1 MNKRKILKRLIIA
14 AVCVVCAVVV
24 FEIVVRVM
32 MDSEMRSRD
41 DWNVQVG
48 EHQYTSEE
56 RAVSVYDASVESTIS
71 VSRIVPDEYEEDG
84 FTYYD
89 EGVQQRLGQQLME
102 MVGQGASMDAP
113 LAVLDPF
120 GTGSNGLLLSFQTER
135 RSQIRYTVH
144 TTSAELPDYTAVAQ
158 SSADGNSFS
167 RNHCFLLI
175 GLVPGETNEV
185 TLEALGERGRV
196 QQTVTFTIE
205 MPEAISGYANHL
217 DTTDGDSTAALT
229 DGLYYAMGLGDY
241 YGYTFFFDN
250 EGVLRYEM
258 VLEGYHSDR
267 FLWDDDGSLITC
279 VGSQKI
285 ARLNRFGQ
293 VTQVF
298 DLGQYELHH
307 DINWGPEG
315 TILALATDTESE
327 TVEDQ
332 VLQIDLES
340 GEVSHVVDFTQVF
353 QSYYEITRPVQ
364 ATDPFGLWSE
374 GEWDWLHLNS
384 LQYDEGD
391 NSIIVSSR
399 ETSTIIKC
407 SLGEEPE
414 ILWMAGNPDFWEG
427 TEFSQ
432 YSLAQEGEFQFQY
445 GQHDVELMPQEE
457 ISALGFEPAAEGQ
470 LYLRVYDN
478 NYYAMSSR
486 DDFEVEV
493 PDEVSTSSTLE
504 GDVNSHV
511 YYYLVDENAGTFTLM
526 DSFDLPYSSLVS
538 NAQWMGETYVVNN
551 GVHQCFEEYDQ
562 EGTLIRQYKYQCT
575 ANGYRV
581 MKDDFTG
588 FWFLDEEE

>member
-89 EGVQQRLGQQLME
+89 EDVQQRLGQQLME

-113 LAVLDPF
+113 LAILDPF

-167 RNHCFLLI
+167 RNHCFPLI

-196 QQTVTFTIE
+196 QQTVTFTID
-205 MPEAISGYANHL
+205 MPEAVSGYANQL

-229 DGLYYAMGLGDY
+229 DGLHYAMGLGDY

-250 EGVLRYEM
+250 DGVLRYEM
-258 VLEGYHSDR
+258 VLEGFHSDR
-267 FLWDDDGSLITC
+267 FLYTDGGLYTC
-279 VGSQKI
+279 VSSRKI
-285 ARLNRFGQ
+285 ALMSPLGQ
-293 VTQVF
+293 AVRVY

-307 DINWGPEG
+307 DINWGPDG
-315 TILALATDTESE
+315 TILALVNDTEQD
-327 TVEDQ
+327 TVMD
-332 VLQIDLES
+332 VVISLDPAT
-340 GEVSHVVDFTQVF
+340 GEVSEVVDF
-353 QSYYEITRPVQ
+353 SELMDGYYGEMTHPVPITGGSFWQ
-364 ATDPFGLWSE
+364 A
-374 GEWDWLHLNS
+374 GEDDWLHLNS
-384 LQYDEGD
+384 VQYMEKDD
-391 NSIIVSSR
+391 SILVSSR
-399 ETSTIIKC
+399 ETSTIIKVSDIGGTPTLSAFIGDPAFWADTPYADLC
-407 SLGEEPE
+407 YAMDG
-414 ILWMAGNPDFWEG
+414 DFV
-427 TEFSQ
+427 
-432 YSLAQEGEFQFQY
+432 AQY
-445 GQHDVELMPQEE
+445 GQHDVELVADDSLED
-457 ISALGFEPAAEGQ
+457 GQ
-470 LYLRVYDN
+470 YLLRMYDN
-478 NYYAMSSR
+478 NYWSLSTR
-486 DDFEVEV
+486 DGYDPELA
-493 PDEVSTSSTLE
+493 DSVSTSLTS
-504 GDVNSHV
+504 GDAS
-511 YYYLVDENAGTFTLM
+511 YITFYLVDDNAKTFSLVEQHAV
-526 DSFDLPYSSLVS
+526 PYSAIVS
-538 NAQWMGETYVVNN
+538 NAQEIGGNFVVNS
-551 GVHQCFEEYDQ
+551 GVAHQFGEYDSD
-562 EGTLIRQYKYQCT
+562 GNLIRAFDYDCMM
-575 ANGYRV
+575 NGYRV
-581 MKDDFTG
+581 MKGDFVG
-588 FWFLDEEE
+588 YWFQETDA

>member
-89 EGVQQRLGQQLME
+89 EDVQQRLGQQLME
-102 MVGQGASMDAP
+102 MVGQDASMDAP

-196 QQTVTFTIE
+196 QQTVTFTIN
-205 MPEAISGYANHL
+205 MPEAISGYANQL
-217 DTTDGDSTAALT
+217 DTSDGDSTAALT

-250 EGVLRYEM
+250 DGVLRYEM
-258 VLEGYHSDR
+258 VLEGFHSDR
-267 FLWDDDGSLITC
+267 FLYTDGGLYTC
-279 VGSQKI
+279 VSSRKI
-285 ARLNRFGQ
+285 ALMSPLGQ
-293 VTQVF
+293 AVRVY

-307 DINWGPEG
+307 DINWGPDG
-315 TILALATDTESE
+315 TILALVNDTEQD
-327 TVEDQ
+327 TVMD
-332 VLQIDLES
+332 VVISLDPAT
-340 GEVSHVVDFTQVF
+340 GEVSEVVDF
-353 QSYYEITRPVQ
+353 SELMDGYYGEMTHPVPITGGSFWQ
-364 ATDPFGLWSE
+364 A
-374 GEWDWLHLNS
+374 GEDDWLHLNS
-384 LQYDEGD
+384 VQYMEKDD
-391 NSIIVSSR
+391 SILVSSR
-399 ETSTIIKC
+399 ETSTIIKVSDIGGTPTLSAFIGDPAFWADTPYADLC
-407 SLGEEPE
+407 YAMDG
-414 ILWMAGNPDFWEG
+414 DFV
-427 TEFSQ
+427 
-432 YSLAQEGEFQFQY
+432 AQY
-445 GQHDVELMPQEE
+445 GQHDVELVADDSLED
-457 ISALGFEPAAEGQ
+457 GQ
-470 LYLRVYDN
+470 YLLRMYDN
-478 NYYAMSSR
+478 NYWSLSTR
-486 DDFEVEV
+486 DGYDPELA
-493 PDEVSTSSTLE
+493 DSVSTSLTS
-504 GDVNSHV
+504 GDAS
-511 YYYLVDENAGTFTLM
+511 YITFYLVDDNAKTFSLVEQHAV
-526 DSFDLPYSSLVS
+526 PYSAIVS
-538 NAQWMGETYVVNN
+538 NAQEIGGNFVVNS
-551 GVHQCFEEYDQ
+551 GVAHQFGEYDSD
-562 EGTLIRQYKYQCT
+562 GNLIRAFDYDCMM
-575 ANGYRV
+575 NGYRV
-581 MKDDFTG
+581 MKGDFVG
-588 FWFLDEEE
+588 YWFQETDA

>member
-196 QQTVTFTIE
+196 QQTVTFTID
-205 MPEAISGYANHL
+205 MPEAISGYANQL

-250 EGVLRYEM
+250 DGVLRYEM
-258 VLEGYHSDR
+258 VLEGFHSDR
-267 FLWDDDGSLITC
+267 FLYTDGGLYTC
-279 VGSQKI
+279 VSSRKI
-285 ARLNRFGQ
+285 ALMSPLGQ
-293 VTQVF
+293 AVRVY

-307 DINWGPEG
+307 DINWGPDG
-315 TILALATDTESE
+315 TILALVNDTEQD
-327 TVEDQ
+327 TVMD
-332 VLQIDLES
+332 VVISLDPAT
-340 GEVSHVVDFTQVF
+340 GEVSEVVDF
-353 QSYYEITRPVQ
+353 SELMDGYYGEMTHPVPITGGSFWQ
-364 ATDPFGLWSE
+364 A
-374 GEWDWLHLNS
+374 GEDDWLHLNS
-384 LQYDEGD
+384 VQYMEKDD
-391 NSIIVSSR
+391 SILVSSR
-399 ETSTIIKC
+399 ETSTIIKVSDIGGTPTLSAFIGDPAFWADTPYADLC
-407 SLGEEPE
+407 YAMDG
-414 ILWMAGNPDFWEG
+414 DFV
-427 TEFSQ
+427 
-432 YSLAQEGEFQFQY
+432 AQY
-445 GQHDVELMPQEE
+445 GQHDVELVADDSLED
-457 ISALGFEPAAEGQ
+457 GQ
-470 LYLRVYDN
+470 YLLRMYDN
-478 NYYAMSSR
+478 NYWSLSTR
-486 DDFEVEV
+486 DGYDPELA
-493 PDEVSTSSTLE
+493 DSVSTSLTS
-504 GDVNSHV
+504 GDAS
-511 YYYLVDENAGTFTLM
+511 YITFYLVDDNAKTFSLVEQHAV
-526 DSFDLPYSSLVS
+526 PYSAIVS
-538 NAQWMGETYVVNN
+538 NAQEIGGNFVVNS
-551 GVHQCFEEYDQ
+551 GVAHQFGEYDSD
-562 EGTLIRQYKYQCT
+562 GNLIRAFDYDCMM
-575 ANGYRV
+575 NGYRV
-581 MKDDFTG
+581 MKGDFVG
-588 FWFLDEEE
+588 YWFQETDA

>member
-32 MDSEMRSRD
+32 MYSEMRSRD

-89 EGVQQRLGQQLME
+89 EDVQQRLGQQLME

-196 QQTVTFTIE
+196 QQTVTFTID
-205 MPEAISGYANHL
+205 MPEAVSGYANQL
-217 DTTDGDSTAALT
+217 DTSDGDSTAALT

-250 EGVLRYEM
+250 DGVLRYEM
-258 VLEGYHSDR
+258 VLEGFHSDR
-267 FLWDDDGSLITC
+267 FLYTDGGLYTC
-279 VGSQKI
+279 VSSRKI
-285 ARLNRFGQ
+285 ALMSPLGQ
-293 VTQVF
+293 AVRVY

-307 DINWGPEG
+307 DINWGPDG
-315 TILALATDTESE
+315 TILALVNDTEQD
-327 TVEDQ
+327 TVMD
-332 VLQIDLES
+332 VVISLDPAT
-340 GEVSHVVDFTQVF
+340 GEVSEVVDF
-353 QSYYEITRPVQ
+353 SELMDGYYGEMTHPVPITGGSFWQ
-364 ATDPFGLWSE
+364 A
-374 GEWDWLHLNS
+374 GEDDWLHLNS
-384 LQYDEGD
+384 VQYMEKDD
-391 NSIIVSSR
+391 SILVSSR
-399 ETSTIIKC
+399 ETSTIIKVSDIGGTPTLSAFIGDPAFWADTPYADLC
-407 SLGEEPE
+407 YAMDG
-414 ILWMAGNPDFWEG
+414 DFV
-427 TEFSQ
+427 
-432 YSLAQEGEFQFQY
+432 AQY
-445 GQHDVELMPQEE
+445 GQHDVELVADDSLED
-457 ISALGFEPAAEGQ
+457 GQ
-470 LYLRVYDN
+470 YLLRMYDN
-478 NYYAMSSR
+478 NYWSLSTR
-486 DDFEVEV
+486 DGYDPELA
-493 PDEVSTSSTLE
+493 DSVSTSLTS
-504 GDVNSHV
+504 GDAS
-511 YYYLVDENAGTFTLM
+511 YITFYLVDDNAKTFSLVEQHAV
-526 DSFDLPYSSLVS
+526 PYSAIVS
-538 NAQWMGETYVVNN
+538 NAQEIGGNFVVNS
-551 GVHQCFEEYDQ
+551 GVAHQFGEYDSD
-562 EGTLIRQYKYQCT
+562 GNLIRAFDYDCMM
-575 ANGYRV
+575 NGYRV
-581 MKDDFTG
+581 MKGDFVG
-588 FWFLDEEE
+588 YWFQETAE

>member
-89 EGVQQRLGQQLME
+89 EDVQQRLGQQLME
-102 MVGQGASMDAP
+102 IVGQDASMDAP
-113 LAVLDPF
+113 LAILDPF

-196 QQTVTFTIE
+196 QQTVTFTID
-205 MPEAISGYANHL
+205 MPEAVSGYANQL
-217 DTTDGDSTAALT
+217 DTSDGDSTAALT

-250 EGVLRYEM
+250 DGVLRYEM
-258 VLEGYHSDR
+258 VLEGFHSDR
-267 FLWDDDGSLITC
+267 FLYTDGGLYTC
-279 VGSQKI
+279 VSSRKI
-285 ARLNRFGQ
+285 ALMSPLGQ
-293 VTQVF
+293 AVRVY

-307 DINWGPEG
+307 DINWGPDG
-315 TILALATDTESE
+315 TILALVNDTKQDTVMDVVVSLNPE
-327 TVEDQ
+327 T
-332 VLQIDLES
+332 
-340 GEVSHVVDFTQVF
+340 GEVSEVVDFSEQMDG
-353 QSYYEITRPVQ
+353 YYGEMTHPVPITGGSFWQ
-364 ATDPFGLWSE
+364 A
-374 GEWDWLHLNS
+374 GEDDWLHLNS
-384 LQYDEGD
+384 VQYMEKDD
-391 NSIIVSSR
+391 SILVSSR
-399 ETSTIIKC
+399 ETSTIIKVSDIGGTPTLSAFIGDPAFWADTPYADLC
-407 SLGEEPE
+407 YAMDG
-414 ILWMAGNPDFWEG
+414 DFV
-427 TEFSQ
+427 
-432 YSLAQEGEFQFQY
+432 AQY
-445 GQHDVELMPQEE
+445 GQHDVELVADDSLED
-457 ISALGFEPAAEGQ
+457 GQ
-470 LYLRVYDN
+470 YLLRMYDN
-478 NYYAMSSR
+478 NYWSLSTR
-486 DDFEVEV
+486 DGYDPELA
-493 PDEVSTSSTLE
+493 DSVSTSLTS
-504 GDVNSHV
+504 GDAS
-511 YYYLVDENAGTFTLM
+511 YITFYLVDDNTKTFSLVEQHAV
-526 DSFDLPYSSLVS
+526 PYSAIVS
-538 NAQWMGETYVVNN
+538 NAQEIGGNFVVNS
-551 GVHQCFEEYDQ
+551 GVAHQFGEYDSD
-562 EGTLIRQYKYQCT
+562 GNLIRAFDYDCMM
-575 ANGYRV
+575 NGYRV
-581 MKDDFTG
+581 MKGDFVG
-588 FWFLDEEE
+588 YWFQETDA

>member
-89 EGVQQRLGQQLME
+89 EDVQQRLGQQLME

-113 LAVLDPF
+113 LAILDPF

-196 QQTVTFTIE
+196 QQTVTFTID
-205 MPEAISGYANHL
+205 MPEAISGYANQL
-217 DTTDGDSTAALT
+217 DTSDGDSTAALT

-250 EGVLRYEM
+250 DGVLRYEM
-258 VLEGYHSDR
+258 VLEGFHSDR
-267 FLWDDDGSLITC
+267 FLYTDGGLYTC
-279 VGSQKI
+279 VSSRKI
-285 ARLNRFGQ
+285 ALMSPLGQ
-293 VTQVF
+293 AVRVY

-307 DINWGPEG
+307 DINWGPDG
-315 TILALATDTESE
+315 TILALVNDTEQD
-327 TVEDQ
+327 TVMD
-332 VLQIDLES
+332 VVISLDPAT
-340 GEVSHVVDFTQVF
+340 GEVSEVVDF
-353 QSYYEITRPVQ
+353 SELMDGYYGEMTHPVPITGGSFWQ
-364 ATDPFGLWSE
+364 A
-374 GEWDWLHLNS
+374 GEDDWLHLNS
-384 LQYDEGD
+384 VQYMEKDD
-391 NSIIVSSR
+391 SILVSSR
-399 ETSTIIKC
+399 ETSTIIKVSDIGGTPTLSAFIGDPAFWADTPYADLC
-407 SLGEEPE
+407 YAMDG
-414 ILWMAGNPDFWEG
+414 DFV
-427 TEFSQ
+427 
-432 YSLAQEGEFQFQY
+432 AQY
-445 GQHDVELMPQEE
+445 GQHDVELVADDSLED
-457 ISALGFEPAAEGQ
+457 GQ
-470 LYLRVYDN
+470 YLLRMYDN
-478 NYYAMSSR
+478 NYWSLSTR
-486 DDFEVEV
+486 DGYDPELA
-493 PDEVSTSSTLE
+493 DSVSTSLTS
-504 GDVNSHV
+504 GDAS
-511 YYYLVDENAGTFTLM
+511 YITFYLVDDNAKTFSLVEQHAV
-526 DSFDLPYSSLVS
+526 PYSAIVS
-538 NAQWMGETYVVNN
+538 NAQEIGGNFVVNS
-551 GVHQCFEEYDQ
+551 GVAHQFGEYDSD
-562 EGTLIRQYKYQCT
+562 GNLIRAFDYDCMM
-575 ANGYRV
+575 NGYRV
-581 MKDDFTG
+581 MKGDFVG
-588 FWFLDEEE
+588 YWFQQAAE

>member
-89 EGVQQRLGQQLME
+89 EDVQQRLGQQLME

-113 LAVLDPF
+113 LAILDPF

-205 MPEAISGYANHL
+205 MPEAISGYANQL

-250 EGVLRYEM
+250 DGVLRYEM
-258 VLEGYHSDR
+258 VLEGFHSDR
-267 FLWDDDGSLITC
+267 FLYTDGGLYTC
-279 VGSQKI
+279 VSSRKI
-285 ARLNRFGQ
+285 ALMSPLGQ
-293 VTQVF
+293 AVRVY

-307 DINWGPEG
+307 DINWGPDG
-315 TILALATDTESE
+315 TILALVNDTEQD
-327 TVEDQ
+327 TVMD
-332 VLQIDLES
+332 VVISLDPAT
-340 GEVSHVVDFTQVF
+340 GEVSEVVDF
-353 QSYYEITRPVQ
+353 SELMDGYYGEMTHPVPITGGSFWQ
-364 ATDPFGLWSE
+364 A
-374 GEWDWLHLNS
+374 GEDDWLHLNS
-384 LQYDEGD
+384 VQYMEKDD
-391 NSIIVSSR
+391 SILVSSR
-399 ETSTIIKC
+399 ETSTIIKVSDIGGTPTLSAFIGDPAFWADTPYADLC
-407 SLGEEPE
+407 YAMDG
-414 ILWMAGNPDFWEG
+414 DFV
-427 TEFSQ
+427 
-432 YSLAQEGEFQFQY
+432 AQY
-445 GQHDVELMPQEE
+445 GQHDVELVADDSLED
-457 ISALGFEPAAEGQ
+457 GQ
-470 LYLRVYDN
+470 YLLRMYDN
-478 NYYAMSSR
+478 NYWSLSTR
-486 DDFEVEV
+486 DGYDPELA
-493 PDEVSTSSTLE
+493 DSVSTSLTS
-504 GDVNSHV
+504 GDAS
-511 YYYLVDENAGTFTLM
+511 YITFYLVDDNAKTFSLVEQHAV
-526 DSFDLPYSSLVS
+526 PYSAIVS
-538 NAQWMGETYVVNN
+538 NAQEIGGNFVVNS
-551 GVHQCFEEYDQ
+551 GVAHQFGEYDSD
-562 EGTLIRQYKYQCT
+562 GNLIRAFDYDCMM
-575 ANGYRV
+575 NGYRV
-581 MKDDFTG
+581 MKGDFVG
-588 FWFLDEEE
+588 YWFQETDA

>member
-120 GTGSNGLLLSFQTER
+120 GTGSNGLLLSFRTER

-205 MPEAISGYANHL
+205 MPEAISGYANQL
-217 DTTDGDSTAALT
+217 DTSDGDSTAALT

-250 EGVLRYEM
+250 DGVLRYEM
-258 VLEGYHSDR
+258 VLEGFHSDR
-267 FLWDDDGSLITC
+267 FLYTDGGLYTC
-279 VGSQKI
+279 VSSRKI
-285 ARLNRFGQ
+285 ALMSPLGQ
-293 VTQVF
+293 AVRVY

-307 DINWGPEG
+307 DINWGPDG
-315 TILALATDTESE
+315 TILALVNDTKQDTVMDVVVSLNPE
-327 TVEDQ
+327 T
-332 VLQIDLES
+332 
-340 GEVSHVVDFTQVF
+340 GEVSEVVDF
-353 QSYYEITRPVQ
+353 SELMDGYYGEMTHPVPITGGSFWQ
-364 ATDPFGLWSE
+364 A
-374 GEWDWLHLNS
+374 GEDDWLHLNS
-384 LQYDEGD
+384 VQYMEKDD
-391 NSIIVSSR
+391 SILVSSR
-399 ETSTIIKC
+399 ETSTIIKVSDIQGTPTLSAFIGDPAFWADTPYADLC
-407 SLGEEPE
+407 YAMDG
-414 ILWMAGNPDFWEG
+414 DFV
-427 TEFSQ
+427 
-432 YSLAQEGEFQFQY
+432 AQY
-445 GQHDVELMPQEE
+445 GQHDVELVADDSLED
-457 ISALGFEPAAEGQ
+457 GQ
-470 LYLRVYDN
+470 YLLRMYDN
-478 NYYAMSSR
+478 NYWSLSTR
-486 DDFEVEV
+486 DGYDPELA
-493 PDEVSTSSTLE
+493 DSVSTSLTS
-504 GDVNSHV
+504 GDAS
-511 YYYLVDENAGTFTLM
+511 YITFYLVDDNAKTFSLVEQHAV
-526 DSFDLPYSSLVS
+526 PYSAIVS
-538 NAQWMGETYVVNN
+538 NAQEIGGNFVVNS
-551 GVHQCFEEYDQ
+551 GVAHQFGEYDSD
-562 EGTLIRQYKYQCT
+562 GNLIRSFDYDCMM
-575 ANGYRV
+575 NGYRV
-581 MKDDFTG
+581 MKGDFVG
-588 FWFLDEEE
+588 YWFQETDA

>member
-89 EGVQQRLGQQLME
+89 EDVQQRLGQQLME
-102 MVGQGASMDAP
+102 MVGQDASMDAP

-196 QQTVTFTIE
+196 QQTVTFTID
-205 MPEAISGYANHL
+205 MPEAISGYANQL

-250 EGVLRYEM
+250 DGVLRYEM
-258 VLEGYHSDR
+258 VLEGFHSDR
-267 FLWDDDGSLITC
+267 FLYTDGGLYTC
-279 VGSQKI
+279 VSSRKI
-285 ARLNRFGQ
+285 ALMSPLGQ
-293 VTQVF
+293 AVRVY

-307 DINWGPEG
+307 DINWGPDG
-315 TILALATDTESE
+315 TILALVNDTEQD
-327 TVEDQ
+327 TVMD
-332 VLQIDLES
+332 VVISLDPAT
-340 GEVSHVVDFTQVF
+340 GEVSEVVDF
-353 QSYYEITRPVQ
+353 SELMDGYYGEMTHPVPITGGSFWQ
-364 ATDPFGLWSE
+364 A
-374 GEWDWLHLNS
+374 GEDDWLHLNS
-384 LQYDEGD
+384 VQYMEKDD
-391 NSIIVSSR
+391 SILVSSR
-399 ETSTIIKC
+399 ETSTIIKVSNIGGTPTLSAFIGDPAFWADTPYADLC
-407 SLGEEPE
+407 YAMDG
-414 ILWMAGNPDFWEG
+414 DFV
-427 TEFSQ
+427 
-432 YSLAQEGEFQFQY
+432 AQY
-445 GQHDVELMPQEE
+445 GQHDVELVADDSLED
-457 ISALGFEPAAEGQ
+457 GQ
-470 LYLRVYDN
+470 YLLRMYDN
-478 NYYAMSSR
+478 NYWSLSTR
-486 DDFEVEV
+486 DGYDPELA
-493 PDEVSTSSTLE
+493 DSVSTSLTS
-504 GDVNSHV
+504 GDAS
-511 YYYLVDENAGTFTLM
+511 YITFYLVDDNAKTFSLVEQHAV
-526 DSFDLPYSSLVS
+526 PYSAIVS
-538 NAQWMGETYVVNN
+538 NAQEIGGNFVVNS
-551 GVHQCFEEYDQ
+551 GVAHQFGEYDSD
-562 EGTLIRQYKYQCT
+562 GNLIRAFDYDCMM
-575 ANGYRV
+575 NGYRV
-581 MKDDFTG
+581 MKGDFVG
-588 FWFLDEEE
+588 YWFQETDA

>member
-89 EGVQQRLGQQLME
+89 EDVQQRLGQQLME
-102 MVGQGASMDAP
+102 IVGQDASMDAP
-113 LAVLDPF
+113 LAILDPF

-196 QQTVTFTIE
+196 QQTVTFTIN
-205 MPEAISGYANHL
+205 MPEAISGYANQL
-217 DTTDGDSTAALT
+217 DTSDGDSTAALT

-250 EGVLRYEM
+250 DGVLRYEM
-258 VLEGYHSDR
+258 VLEGFHSDR
-267 FLWDDDGSLITC
+267 FLYTDGGLYTC
-279 VGSQKI
+279 VSSRKI
-285 ARLNRFGQ
+285 ALMSPLGQ
-293 VTQVF
+293 AVRVY

-307 DINWGPEG
+307 DINWGPDG
-315 TILALATDTESE
+315 TILALVNDTEQD
-327 TVEDQ
+327 TVMD
-332 VLQIDLES
+332 VVISLDPAT
-340 GEVSHVVDFTQVF
+340 GEVSEVVDF
-353 QSYYEITRPVQ
+353 SELMDGYYGEMTHPVPITGGSFWQ
-364 ATDPFGLWSE
+364 A
-374 GEWDWLHLNS
+374 GEDDWLHLNS
-384 LQYDEGD
+384 VQYMEKDD
-391 NSIIVSSR
+391 SILVSSR
-399 ETSTIIKC
+399 ETSTIIKVSDIGGTPTLSAFIGDPAFWADTPYADLC
-407 SLGEEPE
+407 YAMDG
-414 ILWMAGNPDFWEG
+414 DFV
-427 TEFSQ
+427 
-432 YSLAQEGEFQFQY
+432 AQY
-445 GQHDVELMPQEE
+445 GQHDVELVADDSLED
-457 ISALGFEPAAEGQ
+457 GQ
-470 LYLRVYDN
+470 YLLRMYDN
-478 NYYAMSSR
+478 NYWSLSTR
-486 DDFEVEV
+486 DGYDPELA
-493 PDEVSTSSTLE
+493 DSVSTSLTS
-504 GDVNSHV
+504 GDAS
-511 YYYLVDENAGTFTLM
+511 YITFYLVDDNTKTFSLVEQHAV
-526 DSFDLPYSSLVS
+526 PYSAIVS
-538 NAQWMGETYVVNN
+538 NAQEIGGNFVVNS
-551 GVHQCFEEYDQ
+551 GVAHQFGEYDSD
-562 EGTLIRQYKYQCT
+562 GNLIRAFDYDCMM
-575 ANGYRV
+575 NGYRV
-581 MKDDFTG
+581 MKGDFVG
-588 FWFLDEEE
+588 YWFRETA

>member
-89 EGVQQRLGQQLME
+89 EDVQQRLGQQLME

-205 MPEAISGYANHL
+205 MPEAVSGYANQL

-250 EGVLRYEM
+250 DGVLRYEM
-258 VLEGYHSDR
+258 VLEGFHSDR
-267 FLWDDDGSLITC
+267 FLYTDGGLYTC
-279 VGSQKI
+279 VSSRKI
-285 ARLNRFGQ
+285 ALMSPLGQ
-293 VTQVF
+293 AVRVY

-307 DINWGPEG
+307 DINWGPDG
-315 TILALATDTESE
+315 TILALVNDTEQD
-327 TVEDQ
+327 TVMD
-332 VLQIDLES
+332 VVISLDPAT
-340 GEVSHVVDFTQVF
+340 GEVSEVVDF
-353 QSYYEITRPVQ
+353 SELMDGYYGEMTHPVPITGGSFWQ
-364 ATDPFGLWSE
+364 A
-374 GEWDWLHLNS
+374 GEDDWLHLNS
-384 LQYDEGD
+384 VQYMEKDD
-391 NSIIVSSR
+391 SILVSSR
-399 ETSTIIKC
+399 ETSTIIKVSDIGGTPTISAFIGDPAFWADTPYADLC
-407 SLGEEPE
+407 YAMDG
-414 ILWMAGNPDFWEG
+414 DFV
-427 TEFSQ
+427 
-432 YSLAQEGEFQFQY
+432 AQY
-445 GQHDVELMPQEE
+445 GQHDVELVADDSLED
-457 ISALGFEPAAEGQ
+457 GQ
-470 LYLRVYDN
+470 YLLRMYDN
-478 NYYAMSSR
+478 NYWSLSTR
-486 DDFEVEV
+486 DGYDPELA
-493 PDEVSTSSTLE
+493 DSVSTSLTS
-504 GDVNSHV
+504 GDAS
-511 YYYLVDENAGTFTLM
+511 YITFYLVDDNAKTFSLVEQHAV
-526 DSFDLPYSSLVS
+526 PYSAIVS
-538 NAQWMGETYVVNN
+538 NAQEIGGNFVVNS
-551 GVHQCFEEYDQ
+551 GVAHQFGEYDSD
-562 EGTLIRQYKYQCT
+562 GNLIRAFDYDCMM
-575 ANGYRV
+575 NGYRV
-581 MKDDFTG
+581 MKGDFVG
-588 FWFLDEEE
+588 YWFQEAAE

>member
-89 EGVQQRLGQQLME
+89 EDVQQRLGQQLME

-113 LAVLDPF
+113 LAILDPF

-205 MPEAISGYANHL
+205 MPEAVSGYANQL

-250 EGVLRYEM
+250 DGVLRYEM
-258 VLEGYHSDR
+258 VLEGFHSDR
-267 FLWDDDGSLITC
+267 FLYTDGGLYTC
-279 VGSQKI
+279 VSSRKI
-285 ARLNRFGQ
+285 ALMSPLGQ
-293 VTQVF
+293 AVRVY

-307 DINWGPEG
+307 DINWGPDG
-315 TILALATDTESE
+315 TILALVNDTEQD
-327 TVEDQ
+327 TVMD
-332 VLQIDLES
+332 VVISLDPAT
-340 GEVSHVVDFTQVF
+340 GEVSEVVDF
-353 QSYYEITRPVQ
+353 SELMDGYYGEMTHPVPITGGSFWQ
-364 ATDPFGLWSE
+364 A
-374 GEWDWLHLNS
+374 GEDDWLHLNS
-384 LQYDEGD
+384 VQYMEKDD
-391 NSIIVSSR
+391 SILVSSR
-399 ETSTIIKC
+399 ETSTIIKVSDIQGTPTLSAFIGDPAFWADTPYADLC
-407 SLGEEPE
+407 YAMDG
-414 ILWMAGNPDFWEG
+414 DFV
-427 TEFSQ
+427 
-432 YSLAQEGEFQFQY
+432 AQY
-445 GQHDVELMPQEE
+445 GQHDVELVADDSLED
-457 ISALGFEPAAEGQ
+457 GQ
-470 LYLRVYDN
+470 YLLRMYDN
-478 NYYAMSSR
+478 NYWSLSTR
-486 DDFEVEV
+486 DGYDPELA
-493 PDEVSTSSTLE
+493 DSVSTSLTS
-504 GDVNSHV
+504 GDAS
-511 YYYLVDENAGTFTLM
+511 YITFYLVDDNTKTFSLVEQHAV
-526 DSFDLPYSSLVS
+526 PYSAIVS
-538 NAQWMGETYVVNN
+538 NAQEIGGNFVVNS
-551 GVHQCFEEYDQ
+551 GVAHQFGEYDSD
-562 EGTLIRQYKYQCT
+562 GNLIRAFDYDCMM
-575 ANGYRV
+575 NGYRV
-581 MKDDFTG
+581 MKGDFVG
-588 FWFLDEEE
+588 YWFQETDA

>member
-89 EGVQQRLGQQLME
+89 EDVQQRLGQQLME

-196 QQTVTFTIE
+196 QQTVTFTIN
-205 MPEAISGYANHL
+205 MPEAISGYANQL
-217 DTTDGDSTAALT
+217 DTSDGDSTAALT

-250 EGVLRYEM
+250 DGVLRYEM
-258 VLEGYHSDR
+258 VLEGFHSDR
-267 FLWDDDGSLITC
+267 FLYTDGGLYTC
-279 VGSQKI
+279 VSSRKI
-285 ARLNRFGQ
+285 ALMSPLGQ
-293 VTQVF
+293 AVRVY

-307 DINWGPEG
+307 DINWGPDG
-315 TILALATDTESE
+315 TILALVNDTEQD
-327 TVEDQ
+327 TVMD
-332 VLQIDLES
+332 VVISLDPAT
-340 GEVSHVVDFTQVF
+340 GEVSEVVDF
-353 QSYYEITRPVQ
+353 SELMDGYYGEMTHPVPITGGSFWQ
-364 ATDPFGLWSE
+364 A
-374 GEWDWLHLNS
+374 GEDDWLHLNS
-384 LQYDEGD
+384 VQYMEKDD
-391 NSIIVSSR
+391 SILVSSR
-399 ETSTIIKC
+399 ETSTIIKVSDIGGTPTLSAFIGDPAFWADTPYADLC
-407 SLGEEPE
+407 YAMDG
-414 ILWMAGNPDFWEG
+414 DFV
-427 TEFSQ
+427 
-432 YSLAQEGEFQFQY
+432 AQY
-445 GQHDVELMPQEE
+445 GQHDVELVADDSLED
-457 ISALGFEPAAEGQ
+457 GQ
-470 LYLRVYDN
+470 YLLRMYDN
-478 NYYAMSSR
+478 NYWSLSTR
-486 DDFEVEV
+486 DGYDPELA
-493 PDEVSTSSTLE
+493 DSVSTSLTS
-504 GDVNSHV
+504 GDAS
-511 YYYLVDENAGTFTLM
+511 YITFYLVDDNTKTFSLVEQHAV
-526 DSFDLPYSSLVS
+526 PYSAIVS
-538 NAQWMGETYVVNN
+538 NAQEIGGNFVVNS
-551 GVHQCFEEYDQ
+551 GVAHQFGEYDSD
-562 EGTLIRQYKYQCT
+562 GNLIRAFDYDCMM
-575 ANGYRV
+575 NGYRV
-581 MKDDFTG
+581 MKGDFVG
-588 FWFLDEEE
+588 YWFQETDA

>member
-89 EGVQQRLGQQLME
+89 EDVQQRLGQQLME

-205 MPEAISGYANHL
+205 MPEAVSGYANQL

-250 EGVLRYEM
+250 DGVLRYEM
-258 VLEGYHSDR
+258 VLEGFHSDR
-267 FLWDDDGSLITC
+267 FLYTDGGLYTC
-279 VGSQKI
+279 VSSRKI
-285 ARLNRFGQ
+285 ALMSPLGQ
-293 VTQVF
+293 AVRVY

-307 DINWGPEG
+307 DINWGPDG
-315 TILALATDTESE
+315 TILALVNDTEQD
-327 TVEDQ
+327 TVMD
-332 VLQIDLES
+332 VVISLDPAT
-340 GEVSHVVDFTQVF
+340 GEVSEVVDF
-353 QSYYEITRPVQ
+353 SELMDGYYGEMTHPVPITGGSFWQ
-364 ATDPFGLWSE
+364 A
-374 GEWDWLHLNS
+374 GEDDWLHLNS
-384 LQYDEGD
+384 VQYMEKDD
-391 NSIIVSSR
+391 SILVSSR
-399 ETSTIIKC
+399 ETSTIIKVSDIGGTPTLSAFIGDPAFWADTPYADLC
-407 SLGEEPE
+407 YAMDG
-414 ILWMAGNPDFWEG
+414 DFV
-427 TEFSQ
+427 
-432 YSLAQEGEFQFQY
+432 AQY
-445 GQHDVELMPQEE
+445 GQHDVELVADDSLED
-457 ISALGFEPAAEGQ
+457 GQ
-470 LYLRVYDN
+470 YLLRMYDN
-478 NYYAMSSR
+478 NYWSLSTR
-486 DDFEVEV
+486 DGYDTELA
-493 PDEVSTSSTLE
+493 DSVSTSLTS
-504 GDVNSHV
+504 GDAS
-511 YYYLVDENAGTFTLM
+511 YITFYLVDDNAKTFSLVEQHAV
-526 DSFDLPYSSLVS
+526 PYSAIVS
-538 NAQWMGETYVVNN
+538 NAQEIGGNFVVNS
-551 GVHQCFEEYDQ
+551 GVAHQFGEYDSD
-562 EGTLIRQYKYQCT
+562 GNLIRAFDYDCMM
-575 ANGYRV
+575 NGYRV
-581 MKDDFTG
+581 MKGDFVG
-588 FWFLDEEE
+588 YWFQQAAE

>member
-89 EGVQQRLGQQLME
+89 EDVQQRLGQQLME

-196 QQTVTFTIE
+196 QQTFTFTID
-205 MPEAISGYANHL
+205 MPEAISGYANQL

-250 EGVLRYEM
+250 DGVLRYEM
-258 VLEGYHSDR
+258 VLEGFHSDR
-267 FLWDDDGSLITC
+267 FLYTDGGLYTC
-279 VGSQKI
+279 VSSRKI
-285 ARLNRFGQ
+285 ALMSPLGQ
-293 VTQVF
+293 AVRVY

-307 DINWGPEG
+307 DINWGPDG
-315 TILALATDTESE
+315 TILALVNDTEQD
-327 TVEDQ
+327 TVMD
-332 VLQIDLES
+332 VVISLDPAT
-340 GEVSHVVDFTQVF
+340 GEVSEVVDF
-353 QSYYEITRPVQ
+353 SELMDGYYGEMTHPVPITGGSFWQ
-364 ATDPFGLWSE
+364 A
-374 GEWDWLHLNS
+374 GEDDWLHLNS
-384 LQYDEGD
+384 VQYMEKDD
-391 NSIIVSSR
+391 SILVSSR
-399 ETSTIIKC
+399 ETSTIIKVSDIGGTPTLSAFIGDPAFWADTPYADLC
-407 SLGEEPE
+407 YAMDG
-414 ILWMAGNPDFWEG
+414 DFV
-427 TEFSQ
+427 
-432 YSLAQEGEFQFQY
+432 AQY
-445 GQHDVELMPQEE
+445 GQHDVELVADDSLED
-457 ISALGFEPAAEGQ
+457 GQ
-470 LYLRVYDN
+470 YLLRMYDN
-478 NYYAMSSR
+478 NYWSLSTR
-486 DDFEVEV
+486 DGYDPELA
-493 PDEVSTSSTLE
+493 DSVSTSLTS
-504 GDVNSHV
+504 GDAS
-511 YYYLVDENAGTFTLM
+511 YITFYLVDDNAKTFSLVEQHAV
-526 DSFDLPYSSLVS
+526 PYSAIVS
-538 NAQWMGETYVVNN
+538 NAQEIGGNFVVNS
-551 GVHQCFEEYDQ
+551 GVAHQFGEYDSD
-562 EGTLIRQYKYQCT
+562 GNLIRAFDYDCMM
-575 ANGYRV
+575 NGYRV
-581 MKDDFTG
+581 MKGDFVG
-588 FWFLDEEE
+588 YWFQQAAE

>member
-205 MPEAISGYANHL
+205 MPEAISGYANQL

-250 EGVLRYEM
+250 DGVLRYEM
-258 VLEGYHSDR
+258 VLEGFHSDR
-267 FLWDDDGSLITC
+267 FLYTDGGLYTC
-279 VGSQKI
+279 VSSRKI
-285 ARLNRFGQ
+285 ALMSPLGQ
-293 VTQVF
+293 AVRVY

-307 DINWGPEG
+307 DINWGPDG
-315 TILALATDTESE
+315 TILALVNDTKQDTVMDVVVSLNPE
-327 TVEDQ
+327 T
-332 VLQIDLES
+332 
-340 GEVSHVVDFTQVF
+340 GEVSEMVDF
-353 QSYYEITRPVQ
+353 SELMDGYYGEMTHPVPITGGSFWQ
-364 ATDPFGLWSE
+364 A
-374 GEWDWLHLNS
+374 GEDDWLHLNS
-384 LQYDEGD
+384 VQYMEKDD
-391 NSIIVSSR
+391 SILVSSR
-399 ETSTIIKC
+399 ETSTIIKVSDIQGTPTLSAFIGDPAFWADTPYADLC
-407 SLGEEPE
+407 YAMDG
-414 ILWMAGNPDFWEG
+414 DFV
-427 TEFSQ
+427 
-432 YSLAQEGEFQFQY
+432 AQY
-445 GQHDVELMPQEE
+445 GQHDVELVADDSLED
-457 ISALGFEPAAEGQ
+457 GQ
-470 LYLRVYDN
+470 YLLRMYDN
-478 NYYAMSSR
+478 NYWSLSTR
-486 DDFEVEV
+486 DGYDPELA
-493 PDEVSTSSTLE
+493 DSVSTSLTS
-504 GDVNSHV
+504 GDAS
-511 YYYLVDENAGTFTLM
+511 YITFYLVDDNAKTFSLVEQHAV
-526 DSFDLPYSSLVS
+526 PYSAIVS
-538 NAQWMGETYVVNN
+538 NAQEIGGNFVVNS
-551 GVHQCFEEYDQ
+551 GVAHQFGEYDSD
-562 EGTLIRQYKYQCT
+562 GNLIRAFDYDCMM
-575 ANGYRV
+575 NGYRV
-581 MKDDFTG
+581 MKGDFVG
-588 FWFLDEEE
+588 YWFQETDA

>member
-89 EGVQQRLGQQLME
+89 EDVQQRLGQQLME

-205 MPEAISGYANHL
+205 MPEAVSGYANQL

-241 YGYTFFFDN
+241 YGYTFFFDKD
-250 EGVLRYEM
+250 GVLRYEM
-258 VLEGYHSDR
+258 VLEGFHSDR
-267 FLWDDDGSLITC
+267 FLYTDGGLYTC
-279 VGSQKI
+279 VSSRKI
-285 ARLNRFGQ
+285 ALMSPLGQ
-293 VTQVF
+293 AVRVY

-307 DINWGPEG
+307 DINWGPDG
-315 TILALATDTESE
+315 TILALVNDTEQD
-327 TVEDQ
+327 TVMD
-332 VLQIDLES
+332 VVISLDPAT
-340 GEVSHVVDFTQVF
+340 GEVSEVVDF
-353 QSYYEITRPVQ
+353 SELMDGYYGEMTHPVPITGGSFWQ
-364 ATDPFGLWSE
+364 A
-374 GEWDWLHLNS
+374 GEDDWLHLNS
-384 LQYDEGD
+384 VQYMEKDD
-391 NSIIVSSR
+391 SILVSSR
-399 ETSTIIKC
+399 ETSTIIKV
-407 SLGEEPE
+407 SDIGGTPT
-414 ILWMAGNPDFWEG
+414 ISAFIGDPAFWADTPYADLCYAMDG
-427 TEFSQ
+427 GFV
-432 YSLAQEGEFQFQY
+432 AQY
-445 GQHDVELMPQEE
+445 GQHDVELVADDSLED
-457 ISALGFEPAAEGQ
+457 GQ
-470 LYLRVYDN
+470 YLLRMYDN
-478 NYYAMSSR
+478 NYWSLSTR
-486 DDFEVEV
+486 DGYDPELA
-493 PDEVSTSSTLE
+493 DSVSTSLTS
-504 GDVNSHV
+504 GDAS
-511 YYYLVDENAGTFTLM
+511 YITFYLVDDNAKTFSLVEQHAV
-526 DSFDLPYSSLVS
+526 PYSAIVS
-538 NAQWMGETYVVNN
+538 NAQEIGGNFVVNS
-551 GVHQCFEEYDQ
+551 GVAHQFGEYDSD
-562 EGTLIRQYKYQCT
+562 GNLIRAFDYDCMM
-575 ANGYRV
+575 NGYRV
-581 MKDDFTG
+581 MKGDFVG
-588 FWFLDEEE
+588 YWFQQAAE

>member
-89 EGVQQRLGQQLME
+89 EDVQQRLGQQLME

-196 QQTVTFTIE
+196 QQTVTFTIN
-205 MPEAISGYANHL
+205 MPEAISGYANQL
-217 DTTDGDSTAALT
+217 DTSDGDSTAALT

-250 EGVLRYEM
+250 DGVLRYEM
-258 VLEGYHSDR
+258 VLEGFHSDR
-267 FLWDDDGSLITC
+267 FLYTDGGLYTC
-279 VGSQKI
+279 VSSRKI
-285 ARLNRFGQ
+285 ALMSPLGQ
-293 VTQVF
+293 AVRVY

-307 DINWGPEG
+307 DINWGPDG
-315 TILALATDTESE
+315 TILALVNDTEQD
-327 TVEDQ
+327 TVMD
-332 VLQIDLES
+332 VVISLDPAT
-340 GEVSHVVDFTQVF
+340 GEVSEVVDF
-353 QSYYEITRPVQ
+353 SELMDGYYGEMTHPVPITGGSFWQ
-364 ATDPFGLWSE
+364 A
-374 GEWDWLHLNS
+374 GEDDWLHLNS
-384 LQYDEGD
+384 VQYMEKDD
-391 NSIIVSSR
+391 SILVSSR
-399 ETSTIIKC
+399 ETSTIIKV
-407 SLGEEPE
+407 SDIGGTPTLSAFIGDP
-414 ILWMAGNPDFWEG
+414 AFWADTPYADLCYAMDG
-427 TEFSQ
+427 GFV
-432 YSLAQEGEFQFQY
+432 AQY
-445 GQHDVELMPQEE
+445 GQHDVELVADDSLED
-457 ISALGFEPAAEGQ
+457 GQ
-470 LYLRVYDN
+470 YLLRMYDN
-478 NYYAMSSR
+478 NYWSLSTR
-486 DDFEVEV
+486 DGYDPELA
-493 PDEVSTSSTLE
+493 DSVSTSLTS
-504 GDVNSHV
+504 GDAS
-511 YYYLVDENAGTFTLM
+511 YITFYLVDDNTKTFSLVEQHAV
-526 DSFDLPYSSLVS
+526 PYSAIVS
-538 NAQWMGETYVVNN
+538 NAQEIGGNFVVNS
-551 GVHQCFEEYDQ
+551 GVAHQFGEYDSD
-562 EGTLIRQYKYQCT
+562 GNLIRAFDYDCMM
-575 ANGYRV
+575 NGYRV
-581 MKDDFTG
+581 MKGDFVG
-588 FWFLDEEE
+588 YWFQETDA

>member
-196 QQTVTFTIE
+196 QQTVTFTID
-205 MPEAISGYANHL
+205 MPEAVSGYANQL
-217 DTTDGDSTAALT
+217 DTSDGDSTAALT

-250 EGVLRYEM
+250 DGVLRYEM
-258 VLEGYHSDR
+258 VLEGFHSDR
-267 FLWDDDGSLITC
+267 FLYTDGGLYTC
-279 VGSQKI
+279 VSSRKI
-285 ARLNRFGQ
+285 ALMSPLGQ
-293 VTQVF
+293 AVRVY

-307 DINWGPEG
+307 DINWGPDG
-315 TILALATDTESE
+315 TILALVNDTEQDTVMGVVVFLNPE
-327 TVEDQ
+327 T
-332 VLQIDLES
+332 
-340 GEVSHVVDFTQVF
+340 GEVSEVVDF
-353 QSYYEITRPVQ
+353 SELMDGYYGEMTHPVPITGGSFWQ
-364 ATDPFGLWSE
+364 A
-374 GEWDWLHLNS
+374 GEDDWLHLNS
-384 LQYDEGD
+384 VQYMEKDD
-391 NSIIVSSR
+391 SILVSSR
-399 ETSTIIKC
+399 ETSTIIKVSDIQGTPTLSAFIGDPAFWADTPYADLC
-407 SLGEEPE
+407 YAMDG
-414 ILWMAGNPDFWEG
+414 DFV
-427 TEFSQ
+427 
-432 YSLAQEGEFQFQY
+432 AQY
-445 GQHDVELMPQEE
+445 GQHDVELVADDSLED
-457 ISALGFEPAAEGQ
+457 GQ
-470 LYLRVYDN
+470 YLLRMYDN
-478 NYYAMSSR
+478 NYWSLSTR
-486 DDFEVEV
+486 DGYDPELA
-493 PDEVSTSSTLE
+493 DSVSTSLTS
-504 GDVNSHV
+504 GDAS
-511 YYYLVDENAGTFTLM
+511 YITFYLVDDNTKTFSLVEQHAV
-526 DSFDLPYSSLVS
+526 PYSAIVS
-538 NAQWMGETYVVNN
+538 NAQEIGGNFVVNS
-551 GVHQCFEEYDQ
+551 GVAHQFGEYDSD
-562 EGTLIRQYKYQCT
+562 GNLIRAFDYDCMM
-575 ANGYRV
+575 NGYRV
-581 MKDDFTG
+581 MKGDFVG
-588 FWFLDEEE
+588 YWFQQAAE

>member
-89 EGVQQRLGQQLME
+89 EDVQQRLGQQLME

-113 LAVLDPF
+113 LAILDPF

-196 QQTVTFTIE
+196 QQTVTFTIN
-205 MPEAISGYANHL
+205 MPEAISGYANQL
-217 DTTDGDSTAALT
+217 DTSDGDSTAALT

-250 EGVLRYEM
+250 DGVLRYEM
-258 VLEGYHSDR
+258 VLEGFHSDR
-267 FLWDDDGSLITC
+267 FLYTDGGLYTC
-279 VGSQKI
+279 VSSRKI
-285 ARLNRFGQ
+285 ALMSPLGQ
-293 VTQVF
+293 AVRVY

-307 DINWGPEG
+307 DINWGPDG
-315 TILALATDTESE
+315 TILALVNDTEQD
-327 TVEDQ
+327 TVMD
-332 VLQIDLES
+332 VVISLDPAT
-340 GEVSHVVDFTQVF
+340 GEVSEVVDF
-353 QSYYEITRPVQ
+353 SELMDGYYGEMTHPVPITGGSFWQ
-364 ATDPFGLWSE
+364 A
-374 GEWDWLHLNS
+374 GEDDWLHLNS
-384 LQYDEGD
+384 VQYMEKDD
-391 NSIIVSSR
+391 SILVSSR
-399 ETSTIIKC
+399 ETSTIIKVSDIGGTPTLSAFIGDPAFWADTPYADLC
-407 SLGEEPE
+407 YAMDG
-414 ILWMAGNPDFWEG
+414 DFV
-427 TEFSQ
+427 
-432 YSLAQEGEFQFQY
+432 AQY
-445 GQHDVELMPQEE
+445 GQHDVELVADDSLED
-457 ISALGFEPAAEGQ
+457 GQ
-470 LYLRVYDN
+470 YLLRMYDN
-478 NYYAMSSR
+478 NYWSLSTR
-486 DDFEVEV
+486 DGYDPELA
-493 PDEVSTSSTLE
+493 DSVSTSLTS
-504 GDVNSHV
+504 GDAS
-511 YYYLVDENAGTFTLM
+511 YITFYLVDDNAKTFSLVEQHAV
-526 DSFDLPYSSLVS
+526 PYSAIVS
-538 NAQWMGETYVVNN
+538 NAQEIGGNFVVNS
-551 GVHQCFEEYDQ
+551 GVAHQFGEYDSD
-562 EGTLIRQYKYQCT
+562 GNLIRAFDYDCMM
-575 ANGYRV
+575 NGYRV
-581 MKDDFTG
+581 MKGDFVG
-588 FWFLDEEE
+588 YWFQETDA

>member
-71 VSRIVPDEYEEDG
+71 VSRIVPDEYEEDS

-89 EGVQQRLGQQLME
+89 EDVQQRLGQQLME
-102 MVGQGASMDAP
+102 MVGQDASMDAP

-205 MPEAISGYANHL
+205 MPEAISGYANQL

-250 EGVLRYEM
+250 DGVLRYEM
-258 VLEGYHSDR
+258 VLEGFHSDR
-267 FLWDDDGSLITC
+267 FLYTDGGLYTC
-279 VGSQKI
+279 VSSRKI
-285 ARLNRFGQ
+285 ALMSPLGQ
-293 VTQVF
+293 AVRVY

-307 DINWGPEG
+307 DINWGPDG
-315 TILALATDTESE
+315 IILALVNDTEQD
-327 TVEDQ
+327 TVMD
-332 VLQIDLES
+332 VVISLDPAT
-340 GEVSHVVDFTQVF
+340 GEVSEVVDF
-353 QSYYEITRPVQ
+353 SELMDGYYGEMTHPVPITGGSFWQ
-364 ATDPFGLWSE
+364 A
-374 GEWDWLHLNS
+374 GEDDWLHLNS
-384 LQYDEGD
+384 VQYMEKDD
-391 NSIIVSSR
+391 SILVSSR
-399 ETSTIIKC
+399 ETSTIIKVSDIGGTPTLSAFIGDPAFWADTPYADLC
-407 SLGEEPE
+407 YAMDG
-414 ILWMAGNPDFWEG
+414 DFV
-427 TEFSQ
+427 
-432 YSLAQEGEFQFQY
+432 AQY
-445 GQHDVELMPQEE
+445 GQHDVELVADDSLED
-457 ISALGFEPAAEGQ
+457 GQ
-470 LYLRVYDN
+470 YLLRMYDN
-478 NYYAMSSR
+478 NYWSLSTR
-486 DDFEVEV
+486 DGYDPELA
-493 PDEVSTSSTLE
+493 DSVSTSLTS
-504 GDVNSHV
+504 GDAS
-511 YYYLVDENAGTFTLM
+511 YITFYLVDDNAKTFSLVEQHAV
-526 DSFDLPYSSLVS
+526 PYSAIVS
-538 NAQWMGETYVVNN
+538 NAQEIGGNFVVNS
-551 GVHQCFEEYDQ
+551 GVAHQFGEYDSD
-562 EGTLIRQYKYQCT
+562 GNLIRAFDYDCMM
-575 ANGYRV
+575 NGYRV
-581 MKDDFTG
+581 MKGDFVG
-588 FWFLDEEE
+588 YWFQETAE

>member
-89 EGVQQRLGQQLME
+89 EDVQQRLGQQLME
-102 MVGQGASMDAP
+102 MVGQDASMDAP

-205 MPEAISGYANHL
+205 MPEAVSGYANQL

-250 EGVLRYEM
+250 DGVLRYEM
-258 VLEGYHSDR
+258 VLEGFHSDR
-267 FLWDDDGSLITC
+267 FLYTDGGLYTC
-279 VGSQKI
+279 VSSRKI
-285 ARLNRFGQ
+285 ALMSPLGQ
-293 VTQVF
+293 AVRVY

-307 DINWGPEG
+307 DINWGPDG
-315 TILALATDTESE
+315 TILALVNDTEQD
-327 TVEDQ
+327 TVMD
-332 VLQIDLES
+332 VVISLDPTT
-340 GEVSHVVDFTQVF
+340 GEVSEVVDF
-353 QSYYEITRPVQ
+353 SELMDGYYGEMTHPVPITGGSFWQ
-364 ATDPFGLWSE
+364 A
-374 GEWDWLHLNS
+374 GEDDWLHLNS
-384 LQYDEGD
+384 VQYMEKDD
-391 NSIIVSSR
+391 SILVSSR
-399 ETSTIIKC
+399 ETSTIIKVSDIGGTPTLSAFIGDPAFWADTPYADLC
-407 SLGEEPE
+407 YAMDG
-414 ILWMAGNPDFWEG
+414 DFV
-427 TEFSQ
+427 
-432 YSLAQEGEFQFQY
+432 AQY
-445 GQHDVELMPQEE
+445 GQHDVELVADDSLED
-457 ISALGFEPAAEGQ
+457 GQ
-470 LYLRVYDN
+470 YLLRMYDN
-478 NYYAMSSR
+478 NYWSLSTR
-486 DDFEVEV
+486 DGYDPELA
-493 PDEVSTSSTLE
+493 DSVSTSLTS
-504 GDVNSHV
+504 GDAS
-511 YYYLVDENAGTFTLM
+511 YITFYLVDDNAKTFSLVEQHAV
-526 DSFDLPYSSLVS
+526 PYSAIVS
-538 NAQWMGETYVVNN
+538 NAQEIGGNFVVNS
-551 GVHQCFEEYDQ
+551 GVAHQFGEYDSD
-562 EGTLIRQYKYQCT
+562 GNLIRAFDYDCMM
-575 ANGYRV
+575 NGYRV
-581 MKDDFTG
+581 MKGDFVG
-588 FWFLDEEE
+588 YWFQQAAE

>member
-89 EGVQQRLGQQLME
+89 EDVQQRLGQQLME

-196 QQTVTFTIE
+196 QQTVTFTID
-205 MPEAISGYANHL
+205 MPEAVSGYANQL

-250 EGVLRYEM
+250 DGVLRYEM
-258 VLEGYHSDR
+258 VLEGFHSDR
-267 FLWDDDGSLITC
+267 FLYTDGGLYTC
-279 VGSQKI
+279 VSSRKI
-285 ARLNRFGQ
+285 ALMSPLGQ
-293 VTQVF
+293 AVRVY

-307 DINWGPEG
+307 DINWGPDG
-315 TILALATDTESE
+315 TILALVNDTEQD
-327 TVEDQ
+327 TVMD
-332 VLQIDLES
+332 VVISLDPAT
-340 GEVSHVVDFTQVF
+340 GEVSEVVDF
-353 QSYYEITRPVQ
+353 SELMDGYYGEMTHPVPITGGSFWQ
-364 ATDPFGLWSE
+364 A
-374 GEWDWLHLNS
+374 GEDDWLHLNS
-384 LQYDEGD
+384 VQYMEKDD
-391 NSIIVSSR
+391 SILVSSR
-399 ETSTIIKC
+399 ETSTIIKVSDIGGTPTLSAFIGDPAFWADTPYADLC
-407 SLGEEPE
+407 YAMDG
-414 ILWMAGNPDFWEG
+414 DFV
-427 TEFSQ
+427 
-432 YSLAQEGEFQFQY
+432 AQY
-445 GQHDVELMPQEE
+445 GQHDVELVADDSLED
-457 ISALGFEPAAEGQ
+457 GQ
-470 LYLRVYDN
+470 YLLRMYDN
-478 NYYAMSSR
+478 NYWSLSTR
-486 DDFEVEV
+486 DGYDPELA
-493 PDEVSTSSTLE
+493 DSVSTSLTS
-504 GDVNSHV
+504 GDAS
-511 YYYLVDENAGTFTLM
+511 YITFYLVDDNAKTFSLVEQHAV
-526 DSFDLPYSSLVS
+526 PYSAIVS
-538 NAQWMGETYVVNN
+538 NAQEIGGNFVVNS
-551 GVHQCFEEYDQ
+551 GVAHQFGEYDSD
-562 EGTLIRQYKYQCT
+562 GNLIRAFDYDCMM
-575 ANGYRV
+575 NGYRV
-581 MKDDFTG
+581 MKGDFVG
-588 FWFLDEEE
+588 YWFQEAAE

>member
-205 MPEAISGYANHL
+205 MPEAISGYANQL

-250 EGVLRYEM
+250 DGVLRYEM
-258 VLEGYHSDR
+258 VLEGFHSDR
-267 FLWDDDGSLITC
+267 FLYTDGGLYTC
-279 VGSQKI
+279 VSSRKI
-285 ARLNRFGQ
+285 ALMSPLGQ
-293 VTQVF
+293 AVRVY

-307 DINWGPEG
+307 DINWGPDG
-315 TILALATDTESE
+315 TILALVNDTKQDTVMDVVVSLNPE
-327 TVEDQ
+327 T
-332 VLQIDLES
+332 
-340 GEVSHVVDFTQVF
+340 GEVSEVVDF
-353 QSYYEITRPVQ
+353 SELMDGYYGEMTHPVPITGGSFWQ
-364 ATDPFGLWSE
+364 A
-374 GEWDWLHLNS
+374 GEDDWLHLNS
-384 LQYDEGD
+384 VQYMEKDD
-391 NSIIVSSR
+391 SILVSSR
-399 ETSTIIKC
+399 ETSTIIKV
-407 SLGEEPE
+407 SDIGGTPTLSAFIGDP
-414 ILWMAGNPDFWEG
+414 AFWADTPYADLCYAMDG
-427 TEFSQ
+427 GFV
-432 YSLAQEGEFQFQY
+432 AQY
-445 GQHDVELMPQEE
+445 GQHDVELVADDSLED
-457 ISALGFEPAAEGQ
+457 GQ
-470 LYLRVYDN
+470 YLLRMYDN
-478 NYYAMSSR
+478 NYWSLSTR
-486 DDFEVEV
+486 DGYDPELA
-493 PDEVSTSSTLE
+493 DSVSTSLTS
-504 GDVNSHV
+504 GDAS
-511 YYYLVDENAGTFTLM
+511 YITFYLVDDNAKTFSLVEQHAV
-526 DSFDLPYSSLVS
+526 PYSAIVS
-538 NAQWMGETYVVNN
+538 NAQEIGGNFVVNS
-551 GVHQCFEEYDQ
+551 GVAHQFGEYDSD
-562 EGTLIRQYKYQCT
+562 GNLIRAFDYDCMM
-575 ANGYRV
+575 NGYRV
-581 MKDDFTG
+581 MKGDFVG
-588 FWFLDEEE
+588 YWFQETAE

>member
-89 EGVQQRLGQQLME
+89 EDVQQRLGQQLME
-102 MVGQGASMDAP
+102 MVGQDASMDAP

-205 MPEAISGYANHL
+205 MPEAVSGYANQL

-250 EGVLRYEM
+250 DGVLRYEM
-258 VLEGYHSDR
+258 VLEGFHSDR
-267 FLWDDDGSLITC
+267 FLYTDGGLYTC
-279 VGSQKI
+279 VSSRKI
-285 ARLNRFGQ
+285 ALMSPLGQ
-293 VTQVF
+293 AVRVY

-307 DINWGPEG
+307 DINWGPDG
-315 TILALATDTESE
+315 TILALVNDTEQD
-327 TVEDQ
+327 TVMD
-332 VLQIDLES
+332 VVISLDPAT
-340 GEVSHVVDFTQVF
+340 GEVSEVVDF
-353 QSYYEITRPVQ
+353 SELMDGYYGEMTHPVPITGGSFWQ
-364 ATDPFGLWSE
+364 A
-374 GEWDWLHLNS
+374 GEDDWLHLNS
-384 LQYDEGD
+384 VQYMEKDD
-391 NSIIVSSR
+391 SILVSSR
-399 ETSTIIKC
+399 ETSTIIKVSDIGGTPTLSAFIGDPAFWADTPYADLC
-407 SLGEEPE
+407 YAMDG
-414 ILWMAGNPDFWEG
+414 DFV
-427 TEFSQ
+427 
-432 YSLAQEGEFQFQY
+432 AQY
-445 GQHDVELMPQEE
+445 GQHDVELVADDSLED
-457 ISALGFEPAAEGQ
+457 GQ
-470 LYLRVYDN
+470 YLLRMYDN
-478 NYYAMSSR
+478 NYWSLSTR
-486 DDFEVEV
+486 DGYDPELA
-493 PDEVSTSSTLE
+493 DSVSTSLTS
-504 GDVNSHV
+504 GDAS
-511 YYYLVDENAGTFTLM
+511 YITFYLVDDNAKTFSLVEQHAV
-526 DSFDLPYSSLVS
+526 PYSAIVS
-538 NAQWMGETYVVNN
+538 NAQEIGGNFVVNS
-551 GVHQCFEEYDQ
+551 GVAHQFGEYDSD
-562 EGTLIRQYKYQCT
+562 GNLIRAFDYDCMM
-575 ANGYRV
+575 NGYRV
-581 MKDDFTG
+581 MKGDFVG
-588 FWFLDEEE
+588 YWFQETDA

>member
-89 EGVQQRLGQQLME
+89 EDVQQRLGQQLME

-196 QQTVTFTIE
+196 QQTITFTID
-205 MPEAISGYANHL
+205 MPEAVSGYANQL
-217 DTTDGDSTAALT
+217 DTSDGDSTAALT

-250 EGVLRYEM
+250 DGVLRYEM
-258 VLEGYHSDR
+258 VLEGFHSDR
-267 FLWDDDGSLITC
+267 FLYTDGGLYTC
-279 VGSQKI
+279 VSSRKI
-285 ARLNRFGQ
+285 ALMSPLGQ
-293 VTQVF
+293 AVRVY

-307 DINWGPEG
+307 DINWGPDG
-315 TILALATDTESE
+315 TILALVNDTEQD
-327 TVEDQ
+327 TVMD
-332 VLQIDLES
+332 VVISLDPAT
-340 GEVSHVVDFTQVF
+340 GEVSEVVDF
-353 QSYYEITRPVQ
+353 SELMDGYYGEMTHPVPITGGSFWQ
-364 ATDPFGLWSE
+364 A
-374 GEWDWLHLNS
+374 GEDDWLHLNS
-384 LQYDEGD
+384 VQYMEKDD
-391 NSIIVSSR
+391 SILVSSR
-399 ETSTIIKC
+399 ETSTIIKVSDIGGTPTLSAFIGDPAFWADTPYADLC
-407 SLGEEPE
+407 YAMDG
-414 ILWMAGNPDFWEG
+414 DFV
-427 TEFSQ
+427 
-432 YSLAQEGEFQFQY
+432 AQY
-445 GQHDVELMPQEE
+445 GQHDVELVADDSLED
-457 ISALGFEPAAEGQ
+457 GQ
-470 LYLRVYDN
+470 YLLRMYDN
-478 NYYAMSSR
+478 NYWSLSTR
-486 DDFEVEV
+486 DGYDPELA
-493 PDEVSTSSTLE
+493 DSVSTSLTS
-504 GDVNSHV
+504 GDAS
-511 YYYLVDENAGTFTLM
+511 YITFYLVDDNAKTFSLVEQHAV
-526 DSFDLPYSSLVS
+526 PYSAIVS
-538 NAQWMGETYVVNN
+538 NAQEIGGNFVVNS
-551 GVHQCFEEYDQ
+551 GVAHQFGEYDSD
-562 EGTLIRQYKYQCT
+562 GNLIRAFDYDCMM
-575 ANGYRV
+575 NGYRV
-581 MKDDFTG
+581 MKGDFVG
-588 FWFLDEEE
+588 YWFQETAE

>member
-89 EGVQQRLGQQLME
+89 EDVQQRLGQQLME

-205 MPEAISGYANHL
+205 MPEAVSGYANQL
-217 DTTDGDSTAALT
+217 DTTDGGSTAALT

-250 EGVLRYEM
+250 DGVLRYEM
-258 VLEGYHSDR
+258 VLEGFHSDR
-267 FLWDDDGSLITC
+267 FLYTDGGLYTC
-279 VGSQKI
+279 VSSRKI
-285 ARLNRFGQ
+285 ALMSPLGQ
-293 VTQVF
+293 AVRVY

-307 DINWGPEG
+307 DINWGPDG
-315 TILALATDTESE
+315 TILALVNDTEQD
-327 TVEDQ
+327 TVMD
-332 VLQIDLES
+332 VVISLDPAT
-340 GEVSHVVDFTQVF
+340 GEVSEVVDF
-353 QSYYEITRPVQ
+353 SELMDGYYGEMTHPVPITGGSFWQ
-364 ATDPFGLWSE
+364 A
-374 GEWDWLHLNS
+374 GEDDWLHLNS
-384 LQYDEGD
+384 VQYMEKDD
-391 NSIIVSSR
+391 SILVSSR
-399 ETSTIIKC
+399 ETSTIIKV
-407 SLGEEPE
+407 SDIGGTPTLSAFIGDP
-414 ILWMAGNPDFWEG
+414 AFWADTPYADLCYAMDG
-427 TEFSQ
+427 GFV
-432 YSLAQEGEFQFQY
+432 AQY
-445 GQHDVELMPQEE
+445 GQHDVELVADDSLED
-457 ISALGFEPAAEGQ
+457 GQ
-470 LYLRVYDN
+470 YLLRMYDN
-478 NYYAMSSR
+478 NYWSLSTR
-486 DDFEVEV
+486 DGYDPELA
-493 PDEVSTSSTLE
+493 DSVSTSLTS
-504 GDVNSHV
+504 GDAS
-511 YYYLVDENAGTFTLM
+511 YITFYLVDDNAKTFSLVEQHAV
-526 DSFDLPYSSLVS
+526 PYSAIVS
-538 NAQWMGETYVVNN
+538 NAQEIGGNFVVNS
-551 GVHQCFEEYDQ
+551 GVAHQFGEYDSD
-562 EGTLIRQYKYQCT
+562 GNLIRAFDYDCMM
-575 ANGYRV
+575 NGYRV
-581 MKDDFTG
+581 MKGDFVG
-588 FWFLDEEE
+588 YWFQQAAE

>member
-89 EGVQQRLGQQLME
+89 EDVQQRLGQQLME

-196 QQTVTFTIE
+196 QQTVTFTID
-205 MPEAISGYANHL
+205 MPEAVSGYANQL
-217 DTTDGDSTAALT
+217 DTSDGDSTAALT

-250 EGVLRYEM
+250 DGVLRYEM
-258 VLEGYHSDR
+258 VLEGFHSDR
-267 FLWDDDGSLITC
+267 FLYTDGGLYTC
-279 VGSQKI
+279 VSSRKI
-285 ARLNRFGQ
+285 ALMSPLGQ
-293 VTQVF
+293 AVRVY

-307 DINWGPEG
+307 DINWGPDG
-315 TILALATDTESE
+315 TILALVNDTEQD
-327 TVEDQ
+327 TVMD
-332 VLQIDLES
+332 VVISLDPAT
-340 GEVSHVVDFTQVF
+340 GEVSEVVDF
-353 QSYYEITRPVQ
+353 SELMDGYYGEMTHPVPITGGSFWQ
-364 ATDPFGLWSE
+364 A
-374 GEWDWLHLNS
+374 GEDDWLHLNS
-384 LQYDEGD
+384 VQYMEKDD
-391 NSIIVSSR
+391 SILVSSR
-399 ETSTIIKC
+399 ETSTIIKVSDIGGTPTLSAFIGDPAFWADTPYADLC
-407 SLGEEPE
+407 YAMDG
-414 ILWMAGNPDFWEG
+414 DFV
-427 TEFSQ
+427 
-432 YSLAQEGEFQFQY
+432 AQY
-445 GQHDVELMPQEE
+445 GQHDVELVADDSLED
-457 ISALGFEPAAEGQ
+457 GQ
-470 LYLRVYDN
+470 YLLRMYDN
-478 NYYAMSSR
+478 NYWSLSTR
-486 DDFEVEV
+486 DGYDPELA
-493 PDEVSTSSTLE
+493 DSVSTSLTS
-504 GDVNSHV
+504 GDAS
-511 YYYLVDENAGTFTLM
+511 YITFYLVDDNAKTFSLVEQHAV
-526 DSFDLPYSSLVS
+526 PYSAIVS
-538 NAQWMGETYVVNN
+538 NAQEIGGNFVVNS
-551 GVHQCFEEYDQ
+551 GVAHQFGEYDSD
-562 EGTLIRQYKYQCT
+562 GNLIRAFDYDCMM
-575 ANGYRV
+575 NGYRV
-581 MKDDFTG
+581 MKGDFVG
-588 FWFLDEEE
+588 YWFQEATE

>member
-89 EGVQQRLGQQLME
+89 EDVQQRLGQQLME

-196 QQTVTFTIE
+196 QQTVTFTID
-205 MPEAISGYANHL
+205 MPEAISGYANQL
-217 DTTDGDSTAALT
+217 DTSDGDSTAALT

-250 EGVLRYEM
+250 DGVLRYEM
-258 VLEGYHSDR
+258 VLEGFHSDR
-267 FLWDDDGSLITC
+267 FLYTDGGLYTC
-279 VGSQKI
+279 VSSRKI
-285 ARLNRFGQ
+285 ALMSPLGQ
-293 VTQVF
+293 AVRVY

-307 DINWGPEG
+307 DINWGPDG
-315 TILALATDTESE
+315 TILALVNDTKQDTVMDVVVSLNPE
-327 TVEDQ
+327 T
-332 VLQIDLES
+332 
-340 GEVSHVVDFTQVF
+340 GEVSEVVDF
-353 QSYYEITRPVQ
+353 SELMDGYYGEMTHPVPITGGSFWQ
-364 ATDPFGLWSE
+364 A
-374 GEWDWLHLNS
+374 GEDDWLHLNS
-384 LQYDEGD
+384 VQYMEKDD
-391 NSIIVSSR
+391 SILVSSR
-399 ETSTIIKC
+399 ETSTIIKVSDIQGTPTLSAFIGDPAFWADTPYADLC
-407 SLGEEPE
+407 YAMDG
-414 ILWMAGNPDFWEG
+414 DFV
-427 TEFSQ
+427 
-432 YSLAQEGEFQFQY
+432 AQY
-445 GQHDVELMPQEE
+445 GQHDVELVADDSLED
-457 ISALGFEPAAEGQ
+457 GQ
-470 LYLRVYDN
+470 YLLRMYDN
-478 NYYAMSSR
+478 NYWSLSTR
-486 DDFEVEV
+486 DGYDPELA
-493 PDEVSTSSTLE
+493 DSVSTSLTS
-504 GDVNSHV
+504 GDAS
-511 YYYLVDENAGTFTLM
+511 YITFYLVDDNAKTFSLVEQHAV
-526 DSFDLPYSSLVS
+526 PYSAIVS
-538 NAQWMGETYVVNN
+538 NAQEIGGNFVVNS
-551 GVHQCFEEYDQ
+551 GVAHQFGEYDSD
-562 EGTLIRQYKYQCT
+562 GNLIRAFDYDCMM
-575 ANGYRV
+575 NGYRV
-581 MKDDFTG
+581 MKGDFVG
-588 FWFLDEEE
+588 YWFQETDA

>member
-89 EGVQQRLGQQLME
+89 EDVQQRLGQQLME
-102 MVGQGASMDAP
+102 MVGQDASMDAP

-205 MPEAISGYANHL
+205 MPEAVSGYANQL

-250 EGVLRYEM
+250 DGVLRYEM
-258 VLEGYHSDR
+258 VLEGFHSDR
-267 FLWDDDGSLITC
+267 FLYTDGGLYTC
-279 VGSQKI
+279 VSSRKI
-285 ARLNRFGQ
+285 ALMSPLGQ
-293 VTQVF
+293 AVRVY

-307 DINWGPEG
+307 DINWGPDG
-315 TILALATDTESE
+315 TILALVNDTEQD
-327 TVEDQ
+327 TVMD
-332 VLQIDLES
+332 VVISLDPAT
-340 GEVSHVVDFTQVF
+340 GEVSEVVDF
-353 QSYYEITRPVQ
+353 SELMDGYYGEMTHPVPITGGSFWQ
-364 ATDPFGLWSE
+364 A
-374 GEWDWLHLNS
+374 GEDDWLHLNS
-384 LQYDEGD
+384 VQYMEKDD
-391 NSIIVSSR
+391 SILVSSR
-399 ETSTIIKC
+399 ETSTIIKVSDIGGTPTLSAFIGDPAFWADTPYADLC
-407 SLGEEPE
+407 YAMDG
-414 ILWMAGNPDFWEG
+414 DFV
-427 TEFSQ
+427 
-432 YSLAQEGEFQFQY
+432 AQY
-445 GQHDVELMPQEE
+445 GQHDVELVADDSLED
-457 ISALGFEPAAEGQ
+457 GQ
-470 LYLRVYDN
+470 YLLRMYDN
-478 NYYAMSSR
+478 NYWSLSTR
-486 DDFEVEV
+486 DGYDPELA
-493 PDEVSTSSTLE
+493 DSVSTSLTS
-504 GDVNSHV
+504 GDAS
-511 YYYLVDENAGTFTLM
+511 YITFYLVDDNAKTFSLVEQHAV
-526 DSFDLPYSSLVS
+526 PYSAIVS
-538 NAQWMGETYVVNN
+538 NAQEIGGNFVVNS
-551 GVHQCFEEYDQ
+551 GVAHQFGEYDSD
-562 EGTLIRQYKYQCT
+562 GNLIRAFDYDCMM
-575 ANGYRV
+575 NGYRV
-581 MKDDFTG
+581 MKGDFVG
-588 FWFLDEEE
+588 YWFQEATE

>member
-89 EGVQQRLGQQLME
+89 EDVQQRLGQQLME

-196 QQTVTFTIE
+196 QQTVTFTID
-205 MPEAISGYANHL
+205 MPEAISGYANQL

-250 EGVLRYEM
+250 DGVLRYEM
-258 VLEGYHSDR
+258 VLEGFHSDR
-267 FLWDDDGSLITC
+267 FLYTDGGLYTC
-279 VGSQKI
+279 VSSRKI
-285 ARLNRFGQ
+285 ALMSPLGQ
-293 VTQVF
+293 AVRVY

-307 DINWGPEG
+307 DINWGPDG
-315 TILALATDTESE
+315 TILALVNDTEQD
-327 TVEDQ
+327 TVMD
-332 VLQIDLES
+332 VVISLDPAT
-340 GEVSHVVDFTQVF
+340 GEVSEVVDF
-353 QSYYEITRPVQ
+353 SELMDGYYGEMTHPVPITGGSFWQ
-364 ATDPFGLWSE
+364 A
-374 GEWDWLHLNS
+374 GEDDWLHLNS
-384 LQYDEGD
+384 VQYMEKDD
-391 NSIIVSSR
+391 SILVSSR
-399 ETSTIIKC
+399 ETSTIIKVSDIQGTPTLSAFIGDPAFWADTPYADLC
-407 SLGEEPE
+407 YAMDG
-414 ILWMAGNPDFWEG
+414 DFV
-427 TEFSQ
+427 
-432 YSLAQEGEFQFQY
+432 AQY
-445 GQHDVELMPQEE
+445 GQHDVELVADDSLED
-457 ISALGFEPAAEGQ
+457 GQ
-470 LYLRVYDN
+470 YLLRMYDN
-478 NYYAMSSR
+478 NYWSLSTR
-486 DDFEVEV
+486 DGYDPELA
-493 PDEVSTSSTLE
+493 DSVSTSLTS
-504 GDVNSHV
+504 GDAS
-511 YYYLVDENAGTFTLM
+511 YITFYLVDDNAKTFSLVEQHAV
-526 DSFDLPYSSLVS
+526 PYSAIVS
-538 NAQWMGETYVVNN
+538 NAQEIGGNFVVNS
-551 GVHQCFEEYDQ
+551 GVAHQFGEYDSD
-562 EGTLIRQYKYQCT
+562 GNLIRAFDYDCMM
-575 ANGYRV
+575 NGYRV
-581 MKDDFTG
+581 MKGDFVG
-588 FWFLDEEE
+588 YWFQETDA

>member
-89 EGVQQRLGQQLME
+89 EDVQQRLGQQLME

-196 QQTVTFTIE
+196 QQTVTFTID
-205 MPEAISGYANHL
+205 MPEAVSGYANQL

-250 EGVLRYEM
+250 DGVLRYEM
-258 VLEGYHSDR
+258 VLEGFHSDR
-267 FLWDDDGSLITC
+267 FLYTDGGLYTC
-279 VGSQKI
+279 VSSRKI
-285 ARLNRFGQ
+285 ALMSPLGQ
-293 VTQVF
+293 AVRVY

-307 DINWGPEG
+307 DINWGPDG
-315 TILALATDTESE
+315 TILALVNDTEQD
-327 TVEDQ
+327 TVMD
-332 VLQIDLES
+332 VVISLDPAT
-340 GEVSHVVDFTQVF
+340 GEVSEVVDF
-353 QSYYEITRPVQ
+353 SELMDGYYGEMTHPVPITGGSFWQ
-364 ATDPFGLWSE
+364 A
-374 GEWDWLHLNS
+374 GEDDWLHLNS
-384 LQYDEGD
+384 VQYMEKDD
-391 NSIIVSSR
+391 SILVSSR
-399 ETSTIIKC
+399 ETSTIIKVSDIGGTPTISAFIGDPAFWADTPYADLC
-407 SLGEEPE
+407 YAMDG
-414 ILWMAGNPDFWEG
+414 DFV
-427 TEFSQ
+427 
-432 YSLAQEGEFQFQY
+432 AQY
-445 GQHDVELMPQEE
+445 GQHDVELVADDSLED
-457 ISALGFEPAAEGQ
+457 GQ
-470 LYLRVYDN
+470 YLLRMYDN
-478 NYYAMSSR
+478 NYWSLSTR
-486 DDFEVEV
+486 DGYDPELA
-493 PDEVSTSSTLE
+493 DSVSTSLTS
-504 GDVNSHV
+504 GDAS
-511 YYYLVDENAGTFTLM
+511 YITFYLVDDNAKTFSLVEQHAV
-526 DSFDLPYSSLVS
+526 PYSAIVS
-538 NAQWMGETYVVNN
+538 NAQEIGGNFVVNS
-551 GVHQCFEEYDQ
+551 GVAHQFGEYDSD
-562 EGTLIRQYKYQCT
+562 GNLIRAFDYDCMM
-575 ANGYRV
+575 NGYRV
-581 MKDDFTG
+581 MKGDFVG
-588 FWFLDEEE
+588 YWFQETDA

>member
-89 EGVQQRLGQQLME
+89 EDVQQRLGQQLME

-205 MPEAISGYANHL
+205 MPEAVSGYANQL

-250 EGVLRYEM
+250 DGVLRYEM
-258 VLEGYHSDR
+258 VLEGFHSDR
-267 FLWDDDGSLITC
+267 FLYTDGGLYTC
-279 VGSQKI
+279 VSSRKI
-285 ARLNRFGQ
+285 ALMSPLGQ
-293 VTQVF
+293 AVRVY

-307 DINWGPEG
+307 DINWGPDG
-315 TILALATDTESE
+315 TILALVNDTEQD
-327 TVEDQ
+327 TVMD
-332 VLQIDLES
+332 VVISLDPAT
-340 GEVSHVVDFTQVF
+340 GEVSEVVDF
-353 QSYYEITRPVQ
+353 SELMDGYYGEMTHPVPITGGSFWQ
-364 ATDPFGLWSE
+364 A
-374 GEWDWLHLNS
+374 GEDDWLHLNS
-384 LQYDEGD
+384 VQYMEKDD
-391 NSIIVSSR
+391 SILVSSR
-399 ETSTIIKC
+399 ETSTIIKVSDIGGTPTISAFIGDPAFWADTPYADLC
-407 SLGEEPE
+407 YAMDG
-414 ILWMAGNPDFWEG
+414 DFV
-427 TEFSQ
+427 
-432 YSLAQEGEFQFQY
+432 AQY
-445 GQHDVELMPQEE
+445 GQHDVELVADDSLED
-457 ISALGFEPAAEGQ
+457 GQ
-470 LYLRVYDN
+470 YLLRMYDN
-478 NYYAMSSR
+478 NYWSLSTR
-486 DDFEVEV
+486 DGYDPELA
-493 PDEVSTSSTLE
+493 DSVSTSLTS
-504 GDVNSHV
+504 GDAS
-511 YYYLVDENAGTFTLM
+511 YITFYLVDDNAKTFSLVEQHAV
-526 DSFDLPYSSLVS
+526 PYSAIVS
-538 NAQWMGETYVVNN
+538 NAQEIGGNFVVNS
-551 GVHQCFEEYDQ
+551 GVAHQFGEYDSD
-562 EGTLIRQYKYQCT
+562 GNLIRAFDYDCMM
-575 ANGYRV
+575 NGYRV
-581 MKDDFTG
+581 MKGDFVG
-588 FWFLDEEE
+588 YWFQETDA

>member
-89 EGVQQRLGQQLME
+89 EDVQQRLGQQLME
-102 MVGQGASMDAP
+102 MVGQDASMDAP

-196 QQTVTFTIE
+196 QQTFTFTID
-205 MPEAISGYANHL
+205 MPEAISGYASQL
-217 DTTDGDSTAALT
+217 DTTDGDSTAELT
-229 DGLYYAMGLGDY
+229 DGLYHAMGLGDY

-250 EGVLRYEM
+250 DGVLRYEM
-258 VLEGYHSDR
+258 VLEGFHSDR
-267 FLWDDDGSLITC
+267 FLYTDGGLYTC
-279 VGSQKI
+279 VSSRKI
-285 ARLNRFGQ
+285 ALISPLGQ
-293 VTQVF
+293 AVRVY

-307 DINWGPEG
+307 DINWGPDG
-315 TILALATDTESE
+315 TILALVNDTEQD
-327 TVEDQ
+327 TVMD
-332 VLQIDLES
+332 VVISLDPAT
-340 GEVSHVVDFTQVF
+340 GEVSEVVDF
-353 QSYYEITRPVQ
+353 SELMDGYYGEMTHPVPITGGSFWQ
-364 ATDPFGLWSE
+364 A
-374 GEWDWLHLNS
+374 GEDDWLHLNS
-384 LQYDEGD
+384 VQYMEKDD
-391 NSIIVSSR
+391 SILVSSR
-399 ETSTIIKC
+399 ETSTIIKV
-407 SLGEEPE
+407 SDIGGTPTLSAFIGDPAF
-414 ILWMAGNPDFWEG
+414 WADTPYAGLCYAMDGDFV
-427 TEFSQ
+427 
-432 YSLAQEGEFQFQY
+432 AQY
-445 GQHDVELMPQEE
+445 GQHDVELVADDSLED
-457 ISALGFEPAAEGQ
+457 GQ
-470 LYLRVYDN
+470 YLLRMYDN
-478 NYYAMSSR
+478 HYWSLSTR
-486 DDFEVEV
+486 DGYDPELA
-493 PDEVSTSSTLE
+493 DSVSTSLTS
-504 GDVNSHV
+504 GDAS
-511 YYYLVDENAGTFTLM
+511 YITFYLVDDNAKTFSLVEQHAV
-526 DSFDLPYSSLVS
+526 PYSAIVS
-538 NAQWMGETYVVNN
+538 NAQEIGGNFVVNS
-551 GVHQCFEEYDQ
+551 GVAHQFGEYDSD
-562 EGTLIRQYKYQCT
+562 GNLIRAFDYDCMM
-575 ANGYRV
+575 NGYRV
-581 MKDDFTG
+581 MKGDFIG
-588 FWFLDEEE
+588 YWFQETKE

>member
-89 EGVQQRLGQQLME
+89 EDVQQRLGQQLME

-196 QQTVTFTIE
+196 QQTVTFTID
-205 MPEAISGYANHL
+205 MPEAISGYANQL

-250 EGVLRYEM
+250 DGVLRYEM
-258 VLEGYHSDR
+258 VLEGFHSDR
-267 FLWDDDGSLITC
+267 FLYTDGGLYTC
-279 VGSQKI
+279 VSSRKI
-285 ARLNRFGQ
+285 ALMSPLGQ
-293 VTQVF
+293 AVRVY

-307 DINWGPEG
+307 DINWGPDG
-315 TILALATDTESE
+315 TILALVNDTKQDTVMDVVVSLNPE
-327 TVEDQ
+327 T
-332 VLQIDLES
+332 
-340 GEVSHVVDFTQVF
+340 GEVSEVVDF
-353 QSYYEITRPVQ
+353 SELMDGYYGEMTHPVPITGGSFWQ
-364 ATDPFGLWSE
+364 A
-374 GEWDWLHLNS
+374 GEDDWLHLNS
-384 LQYDEGD
+384 VQYMEKDD
-391 NSIIVSSR
+391 SILVSSR
-399 ETSTIIKC
+399 ETSTIIKVSDIQGTPTLSAFIGDPAFWADTPYADLC
-407 SLGEEPE
+407 YAMDG
-414 ILWMAGNPDFWEG
+414 DFV
-427 TEFSQ
+427 
-432 YSLAQEGEFQFQY
+432 AQY
-445 GQHDVELMPQEE
+445 GQHDVELVADDSLED
-457 ISALGFEPAAEGQ
+457 GQ
-470 LYLRVYDN
+470 YLLRMYDN
-478 NYYAMSSR
+478 NYWSLSTR
-486 DDFEVEV
+486 DGYDPELA
-493 PDEVSTSSTLE
+493 DSVSTSLTS
-504 GDVNSHV
+504 GDAS
-511 YYYLVDENAGTFTLM
+511 YITFYLVDDNAKTFSLVEQHAV
-526 DSFDLPYSSLVS
+526 PYSAIVS
-538 NAQWMGETYVVNN
+538 NAQEIGGNFVVNS
-551 GVHQCFEEYDQ
+551 GVAHQFGEYDSD
-562 EGTLIRQYKYQCT
+562 GNLIRAFDYDCMM
-575 ANGYRV
+575 NGYRV
-581 MKDDFTG
+581 MKGDFVG
-588 FWFLDEEE
+588 YWFQETDA